1 MDIYK
6 YSIFKL
12 AVIVLLLICGI
23 RAKGQKDS
31 CEVILDRV
39 ETLQDSNRLNEAD
52 SLLHSVVELLDVC
65 AAHDYKE
72 RYQYLKGMSFYYHE
86 EYDKAFDIFLT
97 TLNNLDS
104 LNQYDCDDYL
114 KNAYCVAACFQKLNK
129 NQESE
134 ETINNALLKCSDSWE
149 TCPYSMKMYKLLV
162 DIYSSKK
169 NFPLAIE
176 QLHNER
182 QQLAIN
188 LFDYKSH
195 SKESNKL
202 KKDFAEIH
210 NMYKNRSSKD
220 SVYYSSIILKAR
232 ILRIIE
238 EFEEAQICFDKAND
252 YLNDNKSISNWTEKK
267 LDLLYE
273 IIWNSS
279 DIGEREKVVSYCE
292 EYEKL
297 NKNQETEPLFIV
309 YFQHGVALLGLKK
322 YDQAIP
328 LLNNTYSFLISR
340 NSTQIPLFVMTTFYL
355 AKCFYRLNIFDESI
369 KYAMDGIKVNS
380 KTNDE
385 NLEFITFLYDIL
397 GSSYLMTK
405 DYDNAILFLE
415 KSARLQQK
423 LNNFVEEETKNNI
436 IECKKH
442 VK

>member
-1 MDIYK
+1 MDIHK
-6 YSIFKL
+6 YSISRL
-12 AVIVLLLICGI
+12 TVIVLLLICGI
-23 RAKGQKDS
+23 RANGQKDS

-65 AAHDYKE
+65 AAHDNKE

-86 EYDKAFDIFLT
+86 EYDKAFEIFHT
-97 TLNNLDS
+97 TFNKLDS
-104 LNQYDCDDYL
+104 LNQYNCDDYL

-162 DIYSSKK
+162 DIYSKK
-169 NFPLAIE
+169 GFPLAVE

-188 LFDYKSH
+188 FFDYKSQ
-195 SKESNKL
+195 SKESNKI
-202 KKDFAEIH
+202 KKDFAGTH
-210 NMYKNRSSKD
+210 NMYKNRHSKD
-220 SVYYSSIILKAR
+220 SVYYNIIIIKAR
-232 ILRIIE
+232 ILRTIE

-279 DIGEREKVVSYCE
+279 DIREREKVVSYCE

-297 NKNQETEPLFIV
+297 NNNQEIEPLYIV
-309 YFQHGVALLGLKK
+309 YFLHGSALLGLKK
-322 YDQAIP
+322 FDQAIP
-328 LLNNTYSFLISR
+328 LLRRTYSFLISH
-340 NSTQIPLFVMTTFYL
+340 NYTQIPLFVMTTYYL

-369 KYAMDGIKVNS
+369 KYAMDGIKVYPPKS
-380 KTNDE
+380 DE
-385 NLEFITFLYDIL
+385 NLEFVTYLYDVL
-397 GSSYLMTK
+397 GAAYLKTK

-415 KSARLQQK
+415 KSARLQQ
-423 LNNFVEEETKNNI
+423 NINSIVDEETKNNI

-442 VK
+442 IK